1 MYYSDL
7 GYAVLNE
14 STATEIT
21 YEAFS
26 GYFNSIGRS
35 DVPAEEGAD
44 AFPYTI
50 EAEFGDNVL
59 VKTYRGP
66 GSITRLVTFGSF
78 NYDDSGKL
86 LSGSYSRE
94 YSMTYR
100 TTGGLEVFSG
110 DVLDLGSPYA
120 INDFSNIDVE
130 RQYFAFLRSAVDAGQ
145 QIYIHEFDSNFPLDD
160 VGLGRA
166 AFSSGEASL
175 YFQDGWQATPFG
187 NDFLKQVESSEPTT
201 EVVEDTGVD
210 ADAEVDASTDVVTG
224 VQYKNKIKGTNDD
237 DKLIGSKQN
246 EKFFGY
252 KGNDKIIG
260 TAGSD
265 YMDGGE
271 GNDKL
276 KGGLGS
282 DRYVLS
288 GGKDKFLGFSTLDG
302 DLVEI
307 AVPAEYELISSGT
320 HTKIDHRD
328 GVTLVKNIG
337 ITELEA
343 AIQIVE

>member
-1 MYYSDL
+1 M
-7 GYAVLNE
+7 
-14 STATEIT
+14 
-21 YEAFS
+21 
-26 GYFNSIGRS
+26 
-35 DVPAEEGAD
+35 
-44 AFPYTI
+44 
-50 EAEFGDNVL
+50 
-59 VKTYRGP
+59 
-66 GSITRLVTFGSF
+66 
-78 NYDDSGKL
+78 
-86 LSGSYSRE
+86 
-94 YSMTYR
+94 
-100 TTGGLEVFSG
+100 
-110 DVLDLGSPYA
+110 VLD
-120 INDFSNIDVE
+120 
-130 RQYFAFLRSAVDAGQ
+130 
-145 QIYIHEFDSNFPLDD
+145 
-160 VGLGRA
+160 A

-175 YFQDGWQATPFG
+175 YFKDGWQATPFG
-187 NDFLKQVESSEPTT
+187 NDFLKQVESSVPTT
-201 EVVEDTGVD
+201 EVVEGTGVD
-210 ADAEVDASTDVVTG
+210 VSTDVVTG

-237 DKLIGSKQN
+237 DKLKGSKQN

-260 TAGSD
+260 RAGSD

-307 AVPAEYELISSGT
+307 AAPAEYELISSGT